1 VRSYFRAVDILLL
14 EDVIAGPQC
23 ETLTSSSPVV
33 ATGHPG
39 SDEGVGKEAKRML
52 ERLLDIEVSEY
63 GTVTEEIELI
73 CTMTGFRRRFLVH
86 HIGEGFFRSVE
97 LGPS

>member
-1 VRSYFRAVDILLL
+1 
-14 EDVIAGPQC
+14 
-23 ETLTSSSPVV
+23 
-33 ATGHPG
+33 
-39 SDEGVGKEAKRML
+39 ML

-73 CTMTGFRRRFLVH
+73 CTMTGIRRRFLVH
-86 HIGEGFFRSVE
+86 YIGEGFFRSVD